1 MATRAPTKAP
11 RAAEAPMAEAPALV
25 VVVAEFFFFEREKE
39 K

>member
-25 VVVAEFFFFEREKE
+25 VVVAEFFFLREKE